1 MYGECRLIS
10 PNNTGS
16 TAHSVE
22 VTHRN
27 AIVGVC
33 FCTSCGPQWKRDISS
48 VFSYICSAATAFF
61 LFFVTAW
68 KRPDCCCCEDV
79 SLIMEGEGATGG
91 RDPHYTTCQMVQ
103 DHAACV
109 DEFRHSCRWWWHS
122 KAHKGFPRR
131 FWLAREHICY
141 FGYVYGISCFRGLSQ
156 FWKKKLNNFW
166 CISVKML
173 ILCILQ
179 SLITPKVSN
188 IFYFQLVSCC
198 SG

>member
-16 TAHSVE
+16 TAHSVT

-27 AIVGVC
+27 GIVGVC

-122 KAHKGFPRR
+122 KASQTDWGKHTKGF
-131 FWLAREHICY
+131 REG
-141 FGYVYGISCFRGLSQ
+141 FDWPGSTFV
-156 FWKKKLNNFW
+156 
-166 CISVKML
+166 ISVMFMAFPVLEAFLNSEK
-173 ILCILQ
+173 
-179 SLITPKVSN
+179 KVK
-188 IFYFQLVSCC
+188 
-198 SG
+198 